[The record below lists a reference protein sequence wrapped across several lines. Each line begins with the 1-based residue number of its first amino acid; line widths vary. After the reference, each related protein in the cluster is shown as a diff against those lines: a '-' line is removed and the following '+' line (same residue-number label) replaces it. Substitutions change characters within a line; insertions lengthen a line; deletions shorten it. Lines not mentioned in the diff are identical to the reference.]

1 MSIANLA
8 RRVVRALTPY
18 QSARRIGGQGHVW
31 LNANEAPLAYPFT
44 IEGSRLNRYPE
55 CQPAEVV
62 NSYAAYAG
70 VNPDQVLV
78 SRGAD
83 EAIELLIR
91 TFCEAGEDQILICP
105 PTYGMYAISAETC
118 GVGIVELPLT
128 ASRQPDWPAIADRL
142 SDVKLV
148 FLCSPNNPTG
158 DLVGRKGL
166 IALLE
171 KARERAI
178 VVVDEAYIEFCPEGS
193 VVDLL
198 DQYPNLVVT
207 RTLSKAF
214 ALAGIRCGFTLGN
227 PEVIAM
233 LTKVIAPYP
242 IPEPIAQIAAQALS
256 PMGLALMQERVQELN
271 KQKALIKAELLRLG
285 CVKEVFEDKGNFVLV
300 RFTDGAAVFA
310 AMKAAG
316 IILRDFSSKP
326 GLDNSIRITI
336 GYQGEMD
343 AVIKVL
349 RDLSLNTPSASNQT
363 AASI

>member
-1 MSIANLA
+1 MSIVNLA

-18 QSARRIGGQGHVW
+18 QSARRIGGGPRLAQCQRG
-31 LNANEAPLAYPFT
+31 PLAYPFT
-44 IEGSRLNRYPE
+44 VEGSRLNRYPE

-62 NSYAAYAG
+62 NGYAAYAG

-83 EAIELLIR
+83 EAIELLDPHLLR
-91 TFCEAGEDQILICP
+91 GRGRSNPHLP

-118 GVGIVELPLT
+118 GVGAVEQPLT

-166 IALLE
+166 VALLE
-171 KARERAI
+171 KARDRAI
-178 VVVDEAYIEFCPEGS
+178 IVVDEAYIEFCPEAS

-198 DQYPNLVVT
+198 AQYPNLVVT

-214 ALAGIRCGFTLGN
+214 ALAGDPLRLYLGD

-233 LTKVIAPYP
+233 LAKVIAPTP
-242 IPEPIAQIAAQALS
+242 FP
-256 PMGLALMQERVQELN
+256 
-271 KQKALIKAELLRLG
+271 
-285 CVKEVFEDKGNFVLV
+285 
-300 RFTDGAAVFA
+300 
-310 AMKAAG
+310 
-316 IILRDFSSKP
+316 
-326 GLDNSIRITI
+326 
-336 GYQGEMD
+336 
-343 AVIKVL
+343 
-349 RDLSLNTPSASNQT
+349 TPSPRLPPRRSLPWGWN
-363 AASI
+363 

>member
-18 QSARRIGGQGHVW
+18 QSARRIGGKGHVW
-31 LNANEAPLAYPFT
+31 LNANEAPQAYPFT
-44 IEGSRLNRYPE
+44 IEGNRLNRYPE

-62 NSYAAYAG
+62 NGYAAYAG

-118 GVGIVELPLT
+118 GVGIVEQPLT
-128 ASRQPDWPAIADRL
+128 ACRQPDWPAIADRL

-158 DLVGRKGL
+158 DLVGRDGL

-171 KARERAI
+171 KARNRAI
-178 VVVDEAYIEFCPEGS
+178 IVVDEAYIEFCPKAS

-198 DQYPNLVVT
+198 ARFPNLVVT

-214 ALAGIRCGFTLGN
+214 ALAGIRCGFTLAST
-227 PEVIAM
+227 EIIAM
-233 LTKVIAPYP
+233 LAKVIAPYP
-242 IPEPIAQIAAQALS
+242 IPDPIAQIAAQALS
-256 PMGLALMQERVQELN
+256 PMGLELMQERVAELN
-271 KQKALIKAELLRLG
+271 KQKALIK
-285 CVKEVFEDKGNFVLV
+285 
-300 RFTDGAAVFA
+300 
-310 AMKAAG
+310 
-316 IILRDFSSKP
+316 
-326 GLDNSIRITI
+326 
-336 GYQGEMD
+336 
-343 AVIKVL
+343 
-349 RDLSLNTPSASNQT
+349 T
-363 AASI
+363 A

>member
-1 MSIANLA
+1 M
-8 RRVVRALTPY
+8 
-18 QSARRIGGQGHVW
+18 
-31 LNANEAPLAYPFT
+31 
-44 IEGSRLNRYPE
+44 
-55 CQPAEVV
+55 V
-62 NSYAAYAG
+62 NGYAAYAG

-118 GVGIVELPLT
+118 GVGIVEQPLT

-158 DLVGRKGL
+158 DLVGRDGL

-171 KARERAI
+171 KARDRVI
-178 VVVDEAYIEFCPEGS
+178 VVVDEAYIEFCPEAS

-198 DQYPNLVVT
+198 ARFPNLVVT

-214 ALAGIRCGFTLGN
+214 ALAGIRCGFTLAS

-233 LTKVIAPYP
+233 LAKVIAPYP

-256 PMGLALMQERVQELN
+256 PMGLELMRERVVELN
-271 KQKALIKAELLRLG
+271 KQKAAFKATLGELF

-300 RFTDGAAVFA
+300 RFVDGAAVFA

-326 GLDNSIRITI
+326 GLDNSIRVTI

-343 AVIKVL
+343 AVLAVL
-349 RDLSLNTPSASNQT
+349 RDLPSPSL
-363 AASI
+363 

>member
-1 MSIANLA
+1 
-8 RRVVRALTPY
+8 
-18 QSARRIGGQGHVW
+18 
-31 LNANEAPLAYPFT
+31 
-44 IEGSRLNRYPE
+44 
-55 CQPAEVV
+55 
-62 NSYAAYAG
+62 
-70 VNPDQVLV
+70 
-78 SRGAD
+78 
-83 EAIELLIR
+83 
-91 TFCEAGEDQILICP
+91 
-105 PTYGMYAISAETC
+105 
-118 GVGIVELPLT
+118 

-271 KQKALIKAELLRLG
+271 KQKALIKAELLRLA

-300 RFTDGAAVFA
+300 RFNDGASVFA

-316 IILRDFSSKP
+316 IILRDFSTKP

>member
-1 MSIANLA
+1 MSIAKLA

-44 IEGSRLNRYPE
+44 VEGSKLNRYPE
-55 CQPAEVV
+55 CQPAEVIDG
-62 NSYAAYAG
+62 YAAYAG
-70 VNPDQVLV
+70 VNPSQVLV

-91 TFCEAGEDQILICP
+91 TFCEAGQDQILICP

-118 GVGIVELPLT
+118 GVGIVEQPLT
-128 ASRQPDWPAIADRL
+128 ASRQPDWPAITDRL

-158 DLVGRKGL
+158 DLVGREGL
-166 IALLE
+166 TALLE
-171 KARERAI
+171 AARDRAI
-178 VVVDEAYIEFCPEGS
+178 IVVDEAYIEFCPEAS
-193 VVDLL
+193 VVDLIA
-198 DQYPNLVVT
+198 QYPNLVVT

-214 ALAGIRCGFTLGN
+214 ALAGIRCGFTLAN
-227 PEVIAM
+227 AEVIAM
-233 LTKVIAPYP
+233 LAKVIAPYP

-256 PMGLALMQERVQELN
+256 PMGLELMEERVLELN
-271 KQKALIKAELLRLG
+271 RQKARFKAELATLP
-285 CVKEVFEDKGNFVLV
+285 CVLEVFEDKGNFVLV

-326 GLDNSIRITI
+326 GLEHCIRVTV
-336 GYQGEMD
+336 GYQNEMD
-343 AVIKVL
+343 AVLAVL
-349 RDLSLNTPSASNQT
+349 RDQPQASV
-363 AASI
+363 

>member
-18 QSARRIGGQGHVW
+18 QSARRIGGKGHVW
-31 LNANEAPLAYPFT
+31 LNANEAPQAYPFT

-62 NSYAAYAG
+62 NGYATYAG

-118 GVGIVELPLT
+118 GVGIVEQPLT

-158 DLVGRKGL
+158 DLVGRDGL

-171 KARERAI
+171 KARDRAI
-178 VVVDEAYIEFCPEGS
+178 VVVDEAYIEFCPEAS

-198 DQYPNLVVT
+198 ARFPNLVVT

-214 ALAGIRCGFTLGN
+214 ALAGIRCGFTLAS

-233 LTKVIAPYP
+233 LAKVIAPYP

-256 PMGLALMQERVQELN
+256 PMGLELMRERVVELN
-271 KQKALIKAELLRLG
+271 KQKAAFKAELTKLA

-300 RFTDGAAVFA
+300 RFVDGATVFA

-326 GLDNSIRITI
+326 GLDNSIRVTI

-343 AVIKVL
+343 AVLAVL
-349 RDLSLNTPSASNQT
+349 RDLPSPT
-363 AASI
+363 L